1 MNWLN
6 SKRKAGK
13 QISIKSRLSI
23 LRVGIFIVIGIG
35 ISGIWANGDN
45 TENNSDFS
53 YQNAAQALHAR
64 NVAKQATFQD
74 PAVARALATAKATND
89 PQDIQAARALFH
101 DTLEDFSQQ
110 VSDMRSSGMGWGN
123 IAKHLDVNP
132 SVLGNGHAKFSRS
145 HHFSYSKHS
154 RKQSAIKAATAKS
167 YKGKD
172 AKGHHDRGTISKG
185 KGIGPN
191 QGRGLALGHG
201 KGYAAPP
208 LQATALARLA
218 VMETVMA
225 AVTVVV
231 TETATAMAVATA
243 TAMAVATAV
252 AMAVA
257 TAAATAAA
265 TAVAMAVATE
275 TVNRILIR

>member
-6 SKRKAGK
+6 SRRKAGK
-13 QISIKSRLSI
+13 QIAIKSRLSI
-23 LRVGIFIVIGIG
+23 LMLGIFIIIGIG
-35 ISGIWANGDN
+35 ISGIWANEDNTGDN
-45 TENNSDFS
+45 NDFS
-53 YQNAAQALHAR
+53 YQNTAQALHAR

-74 PAVARALATAKATND
+74 PAVAKALATAKATND

-123 IAKHLDVNP
+123 IAKHLDVHP
-132 SVLGNGHAKFSRS
+132 SVLGNGHAKFSRN

-154 RKQSAIKAATAKS
+154 RKQSTIKAAAAKS

-172 AKGHHDRGTISKG
+172 AKEGHHDRGTISKG

-201 KGYAAPP
+201 KGYAGAS
-208 LQATALARLA
+208 LASHSVGHA
-218 VMETVMA
+218 SGHGNGHGSGHGGA
-225 AVTVVV
+225 
-231 TETATAMAVATA
+231 
-243 TAMAVATAV
+243 
-252 AMAVA
+252 
-257 TAAATAAA
+257 
-265 TAVAMAVATE
+265 
-275 TVNRILIR
+275 NGNGNGGGNGNGNGNGGGNGNGNGNGGGNGGGNGNGK